1 MTTFESDDPDA
12 GKESNPMTEHQ
23 TVSPQNEADPIWRW
37 LLGGLVGGGII
48 LGLLIAA
55 YAVGYH
61 RGQDRPG
68 TRAVSVATTTATTP
82 AAATTTAP
90 KPAAVGPVTAT
101 PALIAQGKTLF
112 TSAGCS
118 GCHSLN
124 GTAGAGPTLKGLAGG
139 ESTLTNGQTV
149 TADDAYLARSITD
162 PDAQIVKGY
171 GPGIMAPA
179 VAGFDLAAKPVDVR
193 ALVAF
198 VKSQK

>member
-1 MTTFESDDPDA
+1 
-12 GKESNPMTEHQ
+12 MTEHE
-23 TVSPQNEADPIWRW
+23 TVSPQNEPDPIWRW

-61 RGQDRPG
+61 RGQDQPG
-68 TRAVSVATTTATTP
+68 TRAAPVATTTATT
-82 AAATTTAP
+82 TTAP
-90 KPAAVGPVTAT
+90 KPAGVGPVTAT

-112 TSAGCS
+112 ASAGCS

-139 ESTLTNGQTV
+139 ESALTTGQTV

-162 PDAQIVKGY
+162 PNAQIVKGY
-171 GPGIMAPA
+171 GAGIMAPA
-179 VAGFDLAAKPVDVR
+179 VAGFDLAAKPADVR
-193 ALVAF
+193 ALIAF
-198 VKSQK
+198 IKSQK